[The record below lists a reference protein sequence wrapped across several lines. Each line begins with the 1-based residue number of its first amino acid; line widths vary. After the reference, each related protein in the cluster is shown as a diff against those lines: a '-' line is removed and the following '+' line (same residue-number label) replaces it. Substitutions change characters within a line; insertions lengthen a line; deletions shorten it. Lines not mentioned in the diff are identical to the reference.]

1 MDTLVR
7 FLENKMSVQ
16 EFGSA
21 LKGDPALREEIR
33 NIIPAAARKD
43 PLHPYWEKHSFDALR
58 RYDFDCLN
66 LLQDICHFDGTLGD
80 DLNVYGTLRNYYS
93 AEHPDL
99 AYTDEYTDRF
109 RLYLDA
115 IGEYLEGPEVN
126 HLISRLVQEAYDA
139 AATKTARRK
148 LAREKLRSAF
158 HIEGRKYPH
167 WIQDAEWPCGVD
179 SPMRFLS
186 QQRQGERTV
195 YRFQDVKTG
204 DIREIEQ
211 YY

>member
-7 FLENKMSVQ
+7 FLEGKMPAE
-16 EFGSA
+16 EFCAA
-21 LKGDPALREEIR
+21 LQNDSILQEEIR
-33 NIIPAAARKD
+33 KLVPKDAVMNPA
-43 PLHPYWEKHSFDALR
+43 HPVWKSFSYDALR
-58 RYDFDCLN
+58 NCDFDCLR
-66 LLQDICHFDGTLGD
+66 LLQKIGRFDGTLGD
-80 DLNVYGTLRNYYS
+80 ALNIHSAIRHFYS
-93 AEHPDL
+93 FKHPDL
-99 AYTDEYTDRF
+99 AYTDEYEELF
-109 RLYLDA
+109 SLYLDA

-126 HLISRLVQEAYDA
+126 HLISRLVREAYDA
-139 AATKTARRK
+139 AATKTARCK

-167 WIQDAEWPCGVD
+167 WIQGAEWPCGVD